1 MAERA
6 RAGTASTPGI
16 RADVGRR
23 VAASAA
29 AGCTLAGAAAVTV
42 ALVAGPGPG
51 LTGYVSETGIA
62 GSAHAVTYRIGVLAL
77 AAALLLVAAALPPG
91 VRAAPALLASGAVL
105 TAVSGAV
112 TCSAGCPLPPFER
125 STVADLV
132 HGGASIAATAV
143 VVFAMVALTVS
154 GPVGPVV
161 RRVSGGTVALTL
173 PLCATVG
180 LAMLVVGRGA
190 LVGVVERLVLGL
202 VVLWGLTTATALAL
216 TRQRDSL

>member
-1 MAERA
+1 M
-6 RAGTASTPGI
+6 

-23 VAASAA
+23 VAASAAA

-51 LTGYVSETGIA
+51 LTGYVSEAGIA

-125 STVADLV
+125 TTVADLV

-190 LVGVVERLVLGL
+190 LVGMVERLVLGL

-216 TRQRDSL
+216 TRQRDGL